1 MLTRSHFMPTL
12 GGVQPVVAAGQLGV
26 ALLAAL
32 GVAAWAAAGG
42 EAGAEPGA
50 LTSEDRAEI
59 RDLAGRYSHGIDLG
73 DAAAWAEV
81 FTEDGVM
88 EMAAQGYSITGDQ
101 LRGLAGNG
109 ESRDG
114 GGRHIPTTFVI
125 DGAGDEATMRS
136 YVTVVSTADPARIV
150 FQGRYEDRLRRVDGR
165 WRIAHRKI
173 LTDWIDA
180 GVAEAVSAAP

>member
-1 MLTRSHFMPTL
+1 MLTGLRFMP
-12 GGVQPVVAAGQLGV
+12 VLGV
-26 ALLAAL
+26 ALLAA
-32 GVAAWAAAGG
+32 VAAVAVATTGGGVGAAA
-42 EAGAEPGA
+42 PGA
-50 LTSEDRAEI
+50 LTAEDRAEI
-59 RDLAGRYSHGIDLG
+59 RDLAGRYSHAIDLG
-73 DAAAWAEV
+73 DSALWAEV

-88 EMAAQGYSITGDQ
+88 EMAAQGYNITGEQ
-101 LRGLAGNG
+101 LRGLGADR
-109 ESRDG
+109 EPAAG

-173 LTDWIDA
+173 LTDWIDS
-180 GVAEAVSAAP
+180 GVAEAVADAP

>member
-1 MLTRSHFMPTL
+1 MFTRL
-12 GGVQPVVAAGQLGV
+12 RVLPVLGV
-26 ALLAAL
+26 ACWLPWRRPRWSRT
-32 GVAAWAAAGG
+32 GGGIGAAA
-42 EAGAEPGA
+42 PGA
-50 LTSEDRAEI
+50 LTAEDRAEI
-59 RDLAGRYSHGIDLG
+59 RDLAGRYSHAIDLG
-73 DAAAWAEV
+73 DSALWAEV

-88 EMAAQGYSITGDQ
+88 EMAAQGYDITGEQ
-101 LRGLAGNG
+101 LRGLGADR
-109 ESRDG
+109 EPAAG

-173 LTDWIDA
+173 LTDWIDS
-180 GVAEAVSAAP
+180 GVAEAVADAP